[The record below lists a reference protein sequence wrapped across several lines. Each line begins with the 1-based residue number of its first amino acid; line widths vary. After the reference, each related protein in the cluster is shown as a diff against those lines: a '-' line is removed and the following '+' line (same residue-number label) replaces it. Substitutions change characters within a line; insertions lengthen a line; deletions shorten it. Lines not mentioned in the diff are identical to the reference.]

1 MITDEQV
8 KTACN
13 RLNERHSYTVASEKA
28 VREVLTT
35 YEQSKWVGTEK
46 SLPSKTGNYVT
57 DIGLVHFDSDE
68 KVWCVFNTNGYP
80 DYDVNVAYWQPLP
93 EFKE

>member
-1 MITDEQV
+1 MRKEWKMITDEQV

-35 YEQSKWVGTEK
+35 YEQSKWVK
-46 SLPSKTGNYVT
+46 
-57 DIGLVHFDSDE
+57 
-68 KVWCVFNTNGYP
+68 FN
-80 DYDVNVAYWQPLP
+80 
-93 EFKE
+93 